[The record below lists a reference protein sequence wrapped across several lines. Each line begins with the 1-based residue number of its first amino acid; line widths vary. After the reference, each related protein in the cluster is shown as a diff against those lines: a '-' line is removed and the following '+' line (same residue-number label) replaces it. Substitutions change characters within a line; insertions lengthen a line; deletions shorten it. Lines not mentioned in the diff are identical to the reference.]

1 MTNTAILIIAIC
13 MVSCIA
19 GEKERISEPGKAH
32 TGSTLEFLLNFK
44 PSTPPKIIA
53 YQYCKTHYYT
63 PDISCESSLI
73 GISSLWDSAKWKLP
87 IHLKEDAQRWY
98 WYIWQQNN
106 EQCVSCT
113 HLFKYGLATYWDNIY
128 IHSTQIQNDRPGLAP
143 SNDDDNLDKFSK
155 IEIGLK
161 LIEAAMRVM
170 LPIIVMTLLPLFIY
184 QLYSWG
190 DYIHRKF
197 PTPGARYNTKE
208 VTWVC
213 VSHIQAQVVGVS
225 LT

>member
-1 MTNTAILIIAIC
+1 MMKIAILLIAIC

-19 GEKERISEPGKAH
+19 GEKERISEPGKAL
-32 TGSTLEFLLNFK
+32 TGSTLEFLLNSK

-53 YQYCKTHYYT
+53 YQYCKAHYYT
-63 PDISCESSLI
+63 PDTSSESSLI

-128 IHSTQIQNDRPGLAP
+128 IHSTQILNDGPSLAAFT
-143 SNDDDNLDKFSK
+143 NDDNLDKLSK

-161 LIEAAMRVM
+161 LIEAGVKTM
-170 LPIIVMTLLPLFIY
+170 LPIIVMTLLPFFIY
-184 QLYSWG
+184 KLYSRG
-190 DYIHRKF
+190 DDSYKNP
-197 PTPGARYNTKE
+197 PTPYAHYNAKDIK
-208 VTWVC
+208 WVC
-213 VSHIQAQVVGVS
+213 VSHDQAQRLGTS